1 MKTNMCMGLK
11 KTKSFVDNF
20 IVVIILL
27 SFSIVFTFSIQE
39 STEAVNNNTDILVLY
54 AGSLVKIFE
63 NDLKPIFENLT
74 NYNLKGEGKGSLQI
88 SNLIADGFRRPDV
101 FISADTLPI
110 KNLMNNN
117 PPLADWFVR
126 FASAEFVIAYNE
138 QSLFAPDFLKVKEG
152 KTQWYN
158 ILDKDGFKFGRS
170 DPNLDPKGYYTIII
184 GELSNIYYN
193 DSTIKER
200 ILGDD
205 NNRKQIF
212 PEEVLSSILEIG
224 QVDAIAAYK
233 HEAIAKKLP
242 YITLPNKINLGDPNI
257 TNYYNKINYK
267 LKSGQT
273 IYGNPIYFSVTI
285 PHTVK
290 NLEGANDFIKFLFSS
305 KGKDILKQV
314 GLNPIIPFLQRNG

>member
-1 MKTNMCMGLK
+1 MCLIK
-11 KTKSFVDNF
+11 NKSFVD
-20 IVVIILL
+20 IIIITIIFPTICVL
-27 SFSIVFTFSIQE
+27 FTFNIKE
-39 STEAVNNNTDILVLY
+39 SKAITNNNDILVLY

-63 NDLKPIFENLT
+63 NNLKPIFENLT

-88 SNLIADGFRRPDV
+88 SNMITDGFRRPDV

-110 KNLMNNN
+110 ENLMDIN

-138 QSLFAPDFLKVKEG
+138 KSSFAQDLLKVKEG
-152 KTQWYN
+152 KIEWYK
-158 ILDKDGFKFGRS
+158 ILEKDGFKFGRS
-170 DPNLDPKGYYTIII
+170 DPKLDPKGYYTIII
-184 GELSNIYYN
+184 AKLANIYYN
-193 DSTIKER
+193 DSKIKDR

-205 NNRKQIF
+205 NNKKQIF

-242 YITLPNKINLGDPNI
+242 YIVLPNQINLGDPNN
-257 TNYYNKINYK
+257 TNYYNQITYK
-267 LKSGQT
+267 LENGQT

-285 PHTVK
+285 PNTVK
-290 NLEGANDFIKFLFSS
+290 NLEGANYFIKFLLSI
-305 KGKDILKQV
+305 KGNDILKQV
-314 GLNPIIPFLQRNG
+314 GLNPIKPVLQRDLQN